1 MKAKHVRALLQ
12 LPVPLADTDA
22 NTDATLRYAAI
33 DKALLPTAESLKT
46 TADRVLPYWENEIV
60 PQIKSGKKLLI
71 AAHGNSLRALV
82 MHLDGI
88 SEEDITELNIPTA
101 IPLVYELDDD
111 MKPIPHPDGIGPVS
125 GEQNSPP
132 IIVVLILIVPNPRAN
147 LILYRPRP
155 APVNILSLHLRPSR
169 EVCWQPG
176 CHPRSYRGRQKP
188 DQIGDQLDHS
198 PSVPNVHM
206 TECITATY
214 DTGVASFAQVTS
226 FDGTASTLSPYPCPQ
241 WTGGARECQ
250 ASRGL
255 ACGREHEPA
264 RIAAGACAACVSP
277 CSSLAF
283 FLFFLS
289 VLES

>member
-1 MKAKHVRALLQ
+1 MYPPSIALSVRARFEGCGLKLEAAGRKQRLQLGVKAKHVRAPLQ

-125 GEQNSPP
+125 GRYVGNQDA
-132 IIVVLILIVPNPRAN
+132 IR
-147 LILYRPRP
+147 
-155 APVNILSLHLRPSR
+155 
-169 EVCWQPG
+169 
-176 CHPRSYRGRQKP
+176 
-188 DQIGDQLDHS
+188 
-198 PSVPNVHM
+198 
-206 TECITATY
+206 
-214 DTGVASFAQVTS
+214 
-226 FDGTASTLSPYPCPQ
+226 
-241 WTGGARECQ
+241 
-250 ASRGL
+250 
-255 ACGREHEPA
+255 A
-264 RIAAGACAACVSP
+264 RIEGVKNQTK
-277 CSSLAF
+277 
-283 FLFFLS
+283 
-289 VLES
+289 